1 VTAVSRTARL
11 SAERDAPTDTQR
23 SCMTHD
29 GKSDSA
35 ALIKKVALLEH
46 CELADSAC
54 AGRDPHALTGTL
66 AELVHLAPESM
77 VIELTAFCE
86 LSRYD
91 PELAFLRWP
100 HVRRQLLEK
109 LQGEPPDGM

>member
-46 CELADSAC
+46 CEI
-54 AGRDPHALTGTL
+54 
-66 AELVHLAPESM
+66 AERIESNHCHCR
-77 VIELTAFCE
+77 I
-86 LSRYD
+86 
-91 PELAFLRWP
+91 
-100 HVRRQLLEK
+100 
-109 LQGEPPDGM
+109 PP